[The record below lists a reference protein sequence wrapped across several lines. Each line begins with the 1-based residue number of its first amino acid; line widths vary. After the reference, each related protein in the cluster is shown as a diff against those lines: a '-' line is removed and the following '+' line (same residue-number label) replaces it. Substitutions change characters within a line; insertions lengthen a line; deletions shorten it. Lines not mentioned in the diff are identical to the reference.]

1 MEDYGGEG
9 ERRFHCF
16 VDSVAKYH
24 RTMATL
30 VNGLVEAGLAVTQIV
45 ELVAPE

>member
-1 MEDYGGEG
+1 
-9 ERRFHCF
+9 
-16 VDSVAKYH
+16 VDGVAKYH

-45 ELVAPE
+45 EPVAPE